1 VQTTK
6 PSFAISLRLLAVA
19 ANLQMVDGASG
30 FWDTSDVRLAET
42 VALLMEGT
50 KFITV
55 GAAVFVV

>member
-6 PSFAISLRLLAVA
+6 PSFAISLRLAVA